1 MKVGVLSFAHVHA
14 AGYARLL
21 RGMADVEVLTSDPDA
36 RSAPSGE
43 ERGAE
48 LAARLGVEH
57 VGSYRELFDWGPDAV
72 VVAAENSRHRPLVE
86 LAAKHGVDVLCEKPL
101 ATTAEDG
108 EAMVAACREAGVRL
122 GVAYPVRFSP
132 AYAALREAVRGG
144 GTGRVLTV
152 AGANNGRLPADARAW
167 FTDAELA
174 GGGAL
179 MDHTVHIADL
189 LDELFGEDT
198 RAVEVYAQT
207 NNLMYGGGSSGGD
220 GPGEGSGDGSG
231 GGRAVEVETA
241 GLVTVR
247 YDNGAVATI
256 DCSWSHPDHHPTWG
270 GLELQ
275 LVGERATVEM
285 DAFGQV
291 VSGFDDG
298 RREGVLLPWGTDLDE
313 AMMRSFLYGTG
324 ACGTDDE
331 NAVRVADGEAGLRSL
346 RIALAGYASARS
358 GQPVRLVT

>member
-21 RGMADVEVLTSDPDA
+21 RDMPGVELLTSDPDA
-36 RSAPSGE
+36 VAAPPGE
-43 ERGAE
+43 VRGQAFAE
-48 LAARLGVEH
+48 QLGVDH
-57 VGSYRELFDWGPDAV
+57 VPTYQALFDWGPDAV
-72 VVAAENSRHRPLVE
+72 IVASENSRHRALVE

-101 ATTAEDG
+101 ATTVEDG

-132 AYAALREAVRGG
+132 AYTALREAVRSG

-152 AGANNGRLPADARAW
+152 AGANNGGLPAGARAW
-167 FTDAELA
+167 FVDPELA
-174 GGGAL
+174 GGGAM

-189 LDELFGEDT
+189 LDELFAGA
-198 RAVEVYAQT
+198 RAVEVYAQS
-207 NNLMYGGGSSGGD
+207 NNLMYE
-220 GPGEGSGDGSG
+220 GE
-231 GGRAVEVETA
+231 VEVDTA

-275 LVGERATVEM
+275 LVGEKATVEM

-291 VSGFDDG
+291 VSGFDE
-298 RREGVLLPWGTDLDE
+298 RNRSGVLLPWGTDLDGS
-313 AMMRSFLYGTG
+313 MVRTFLYGAADG
-324 ACGTDDE
+324 G
-331 NAVRVADGEAGLRSL
+331 VQVADGEAGLRSL
-346 RIALAGYASARS
+346 RVALAGYESARQ
-358 GQPVRLVT
+358 GRPVPLD

>member
-14 AGYARLL
+14 TGYAKLL
-21 RGMADVEVLTSDPDA
+21 RDMPGVEVLTSDPDA
-36 RSAPSGE
+36 GSAPPGE
-43 ERGAE
+43 VRGRALAE
-48 LAARLGVEH
+48 QLGVEH
-57 VGSYRELFDWGPDAV
+57 ADTYQALFDWGPDAV
-72 VVAAENSRHRPLVE
+72 IVASENSRHRPLVE

-132 AYAALREAVRGG
+132 AYAALREAVQGG
-144 GTGRVLTV
+144 GTGPVLTV
-152 AGANNGRLPADARAW
+152 AGANNGSLPAGARAW
-167 FTDAELA
+167 FVDPELA
-174 GGGAL
+174 GGGAM

-189 LDELFGEDT
+189 LDDLFAGA
-198 RAVEVYAQT
+198 RAVDVYAQS
-207 NNLMYGGGSSGGD
+207 NNLMYGD
-220 GPGEGSGDGSG
+220 E
-231 GGRAVEVETA
+231 VEVDTA

-291 VSGFDDG
+291 VSGFDE
-298 RREGVLLPWGTDLDE
+298 RNRSGVLLPWGTDLDG
-313 AMMRSFLYGTG
+313 AMVRTFLYGAAEG
-324 ACGTDDE
+324 A
-331 NAVRVADGEAGLRSL
+331 VQVADGEAGLRSL
-346 RIALAGYASARS
+346 RIALAGYASVRS
-358 GQPVRLVT
+358 GRPVPVK

>member
-21 RGMADVEVLTSDPDA
+21 RDMPGVELLTSDPDA
-36 RSAPSGE
+36 DAAPPGE
-43 ERGAE
+43 VRGQAFAE
-48 LAARLGVEH
+48 QLGVGH
-57 VGSYRELFDWGPDAV
+57 VPTYRALFDWGPDAV
-72 VVAAENSRHRPLVE
+72 IVASENSRHRELVE
-86 LAAKHGVDVLCEKPL
+86 LAAKYGVDVLCEKPL

-132 AYAALREAVRGG
+132 AYAALREAVRSG

-152 AGANNGRLPADARAW
+152 AGANNGGLPAGARAW
-167 FTDAELA
+167 FVDPVLA
-174 GGGAL
+174 GGGAM

-189 LDELFGEDT
+189 LDELFAGA
-198 RAVEVYAQT
+198 RAVEVYAQS
-207 NNLMYGGGSSGGD
+207 NNLMYE
-220 GPGEGSGDGSG
+220 GE
-231 GGRAVEVETA
+231 VEVDTA

-275 LVGERATVEM
+275 LVGEKATVEM

-291 VSGFDDG
+291 VSGFDE
-298 RREGVLLPWGTDLDE
+298 RNRSGVLLPWGTDLDG
-313 AMMRSFLYGTG
+313 AMVRTFLHG
-324 ACGTDDE
+324 AADGG
-331 NAVRVADGEAGLRSL
+331 VQVADGEAGLRSL
-346 RIALAGYASARS
+346 RVALAGYESARQ
-358 GQPVRLVT
+358 GRPVPLD

>member
-14 AGYARLL
+14 AGYAKLL
-21 RGMADVEVLTSDPDA
+21 SGMDGVELLTSDPDA
-36 RSAPSGE
+36 GSAPAGE
-43 ERGAE
+43 VRGSA
-48 LAARLGVEH
+48 LAGQLGVPYAATYQE
-57 VGSYRELFDWGPDAV
+57 VFDWGPDAV
-72 VVAAENSRHRPLVE
+72 IVASENSGHRPLVE

-101 ATTAEDG
+101 ATTVEDG

-122 GVAYPVRFSP
+122 GVAYPVRFSH
-132 AYAALREAVRGG
+132 AYAALREAVRSG

-167 FTDAELA
+167 FTDPLLA

-189 LDELFGEDT
+189 LDDLFGGA
-198 RAVEVYAQT
+198 RAEEVYAQT
-207 NNLMYGGGSSGGD
+207 NNVMYAAD
-220 GPGEGSGDGSG
+220 G
-231 GGRAVEVETA
+231 VEVETA

-291 VSGFDDG
+291 VSGFDDS
-298 RREGVLLPWGTDLDE
+298 RREGVLLPWGGDLDG
-313 AMMRSFLYGTG
+313 AMVRAFLHGTG
-324 ACGTDDE
+324 PRS
-331 NAVRVADGEAGLRSL
+331 AVQVADGEAGLRSL

-358 GQPVRLVT
+358 GQPVRLEG